1 VSGTGVVLA
10 VGWGDGEGDRP
21 GAEALG
27 GALAVAAE
35 LGLTAVYA
43 SLGDPPEPGAEA
55 ASASGVRA
63 LAVRGGTGDVES
75 LTDQIVALVE
85 EFSVALVLIA
95 ADDRGRQLAPRVAAR
110 AGGVA
115 INNATRL
122 EVIEGA
128 LHVTRPVFGGKA
140 MCRLVPLRVPAV
152 VSLRSRTFEPPPPA
166 PGGSVEERS
175 MAVQSRVRLI
185 ENIPPV
191 LEEGRL
197 EDARV
202 VVSGGR
208 GMGAADAFAGL
219 SELAAALGGVLGASL
234 AAVDQGWVS
243 PSRQVGLTGK
253 VVSPELYVAV
263 GISGASQHLA
273 GLASGVVLAINNDA
287 KAPIFESAQLGLIG
301 DAKVLVP
308 ALLKA
313 VRAARGG

>member
-1 VSGTGVVLA
+1 VSGIGTVLA
-10 VGWGDGEGDRP
+10 VGWGDGASDRP

-27 GALAVAAE
+27 GALAVAAK

-55 ASASGVRA
+55 AAASGVRA
-63 LAVRGGTGDVES
+63 LAVRGGAGDAES
-75 LTDQIVALVE
+75 LTAQIVALVE
-85 EFSVALVLIA
+85 EFAAVVVLIA

-110 AGGVA
+110 AGGVGV
-115 INNATRL
+115 NNATAL
-122 EVIEGA
+122 EVIEGS

-152 VSLRSRTFEPPPPA
+152 VSLRSRTFEPAPGA
-166 PGGSVEERS
+166 PGGSVEVRS
-175 MAVQSRVRLI
+175 MPVQSRVRLI

-191 LEEGRL
+191 LEEEHL

-208 GMGAADAFAGL
+208 GMGDAEAFAAL
-219 SELAAALGGVLGASL
+219 EELAGALGGVLGASL

-273 GLASGVVLAINNDA
+273 GLASGVVLAINKDA

-301 DAKVLVP
+301 DAKLLVP
-308 ALLKA
+308 ALISA
-313 VRAARGG
+313 VRATRGG